1 MNQGQQVAEMQNQLN
16 LAVVQML
23 QQQIQKTCFE
33 KCFSGSS
40 YPDSLAKPDQICL
53 AKCMDR
59 MIEAHSIVVK
69 ASTEM
74 AQNLQAQG
82 GS

>member
-1 MNQGQQVAEMQNQLN
+1 MQDMQNQLN

-23 QQQIQKTCFE
+23 QQQIRKTCFG
-33 KCFSGSS
+33 KCFTSNSFPAELHKG
-40 YPDSLAKPDQICL
+40 DQICL

-59 MIEAHSIVVK
+59 MIESHSIVVK

-74 AQNLQAQG
+74 AENLASQTSQ
-82 GS
+82 

>member
-1 MNQGQQVAEMQNQLN
+1 MDQQSQVAQMQNQLN

-23 QQQIQKTCFE
+23 QQQIQKTCFD
-33 KCFSGSS
+33 KCFTSNG
-40 YPDSLAKPDQICL
+40 YPDSLQKSDQICL

-74 AQNLQAQG
+74 AQNLQSQ
-82 GS
+82 

>member
-1 MNQGQQVAEMQNQLN
+1 MDQTRQVAEMQNQLN

-33 KCFSGSS
+33 KCFPNGQSS
-40 YPDSLAKPDQICL
+40 FPDSLGKPDQICL

-74 AQNLQAQG
+74 AQNLQTQ
-82 GS
+82 